1 MLTANEAIAKRLS
14 DASIRV
20 VSGLLS
26 KEESWVAAHLHNA
39 QRLILVDSSADAVAA
54 ALCARRVSPEIPIVV
69 ATKDD
74 SLWAEAGVENVRSLL
89 TADAAARLLA
99 VKVEAAVKDN
109 IPLGEPIES
118 RHGRKD
124 EDAKTDDAGASS
136 DASAAGEDRRAAA
149 EGADA
154 QESEAE
160 AGTSKAGKRLFS
172 GLRQKFFAK
181 KAQKSESESDD
192 APDDSAPA
200 ADAAAAA
207 APAEAEPLASN
218 KLAEKPSADA
228 GAAKGDE
235 STEEAA
241 DATHPDSPA
250 ADPHVTE
257 ALMRDEAFRAA
268 LAAGDADAADEEAA
282 PRESLK
288 SADVASEAPVV
299 PEAQESQKT
308 AAAKA
313 EQAEKTPDEG
323 DVRQTA
329 ASDAKSEEALE
340 SAPGNAPG
348 NAPKP

>member
-1 MLTANEAIAKRLS
+1 MRRRMMRAPRAT
-14 DASIRV
+14 
-20 VSGLLS
+20 
-26 KEESWVAAHLHNA
+26 HL
-39 QRLILVDSSADAVAA
+39 
-54 ALCARRVSPEIPIVV
+54 RR
-69 ATKDD
+69 
-74 SLWAEAGVENVRSLL
+74 
-89 TADAAARLLA
+89 
-99 VKVEAAVKDN
+99 
-109 IPLGEPIES
+109 
-118 RHGRKD
+118 
-124 EDAKTDDAGASS
+124 
-136 DASAAGEDRRAAA
+136 GEDRRAAA

-154 QESEAE
+154 QENEAE

-181 KAQKSESESDD
+181 KAQKNESESDD
-192 APDDSAPA
+192 APDASAPA

-207 APAEAEPLASN
+207 APAEAKPLASN

-241 DATHPDSPA
+241 DAAHPDSPA

-268 LAAGDADAADEEAA
+268 LAAGDADAADDEPAS
-282 PRESLK
+282 RENLK
-288 SADVASEAPVV
+288 TADVSSEALVVPEVV
-299 PEAQESQKT
+299 PEAQDSQKT

-313 EQAEKTPDEG
+313 EPAEKTPDDGEAP
-323 DVRQTA
+323 QTA
-329 ASDAKSEEALE
+329 ASDAKSGEALE